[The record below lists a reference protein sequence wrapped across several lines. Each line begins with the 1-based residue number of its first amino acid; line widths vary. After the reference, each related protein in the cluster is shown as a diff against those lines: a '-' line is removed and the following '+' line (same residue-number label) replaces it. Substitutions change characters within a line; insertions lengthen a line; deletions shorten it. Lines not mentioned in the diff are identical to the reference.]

1 MLVHEYM
8 TEDPIKVSEGTPLD
22 VAWQSILE
30 HSFRQLPVC
39 DGEQLVGIVNRTD
52 LLRWNPRT
60 GKDVSHSAT
69 PTVGNVM
76 TPDPVTIR
84 AVDPIEEAISKIETK
99 KIGSLPVV
107 DADRLV
113 GILTRTD
120 VFELLSQMF
129 GVQDESKQYKFTAD
143 RFSKCL
149 EAASERASE
158 NRPVSFIAFR
168 EPGDTEWQ
176 NAISLRTNGSSS

>member
-1 MLVHEYM
+1 MLVNEYM

-22 VAWQSILE
+22 VAWQTILE

-39 DGEQLVGIVNRTD
+39 DGDRLVGIVNRTD
-52 LLRWNPRT
+52 LLRWNPT
-60 GKDVSHSAT
+60 TAKDVQHSAT

-84 AVDPIEEAISKIETK
+84 AQAPIDRAISKIESRQ
-99 KIGSLPVV
+99 IGSLPVV
-107 DADRLV
+107 DADKLV

-120 VFELLSQMF
+120 VFELLSQLF
-129 GVQDESKQYKFTAD
+129 AVDDDSQQYKFKAD
-143 RFSKCL
+143 TFSECL
-149 EAASERASE
+149 DGAHERASE
-158 NRPVSFIAFR
+158 KPPVSFIAFR

-176 NAISLRTNGSSS
+176 NAISLHKNG

>member
-22 VAWQSILE
+22 VAWQTILE

-39 DGEQLVGIVNRTD
+39 DGDRIVGIVNRTD

-60 GKDVSHSAT
+60 AKDVSHSAT

-84 AVDPIEEAISKIETK
+84 ARDPIEKAISTIESRN
-99 KIGSLPVV
+99 IGSLPVV

-120 VFELLSQMF
+120 VFELLSHLV
-129 GVQDESKQYKFTAD
+129 GGNDNTKEYKFKAD
-143 RFSKCL
+143 RFSECL
-149 EAASERASE
+149 DAAGERASD
-158 NRPVSFIAFR
+158 NRPLSFIAFR
-168 EPGDTEWQ
+168 EPGDNEWQ
-176 NAISLRTNGSSS
+176 NALRVRTD